1 MFGAKQEKI
10 KDTPIFPSDIG
21 TEKPHFKDGT
31 LFHTGYTDD
40 GKRIGFSWAQNKIGK
55 RKAISN
61 PTTQLANPAQC
72 GRIGARRSIR
82 ILGLAK
88 KQGRRLVVQDKASNP
103 SIHSLNQQS

>member
-40 GKRIGFSWAQNKIGK
+40 FLFYDIDLITWEKNR
-55 RKAISN
+55 
-61 PTTQLANPAQC
+61 
-72 GRIGARRSIR
+72 
-82 ILGLAK
+82 
-88 KQGRRLVVQDKASNP
+88 V
-103 SIHSLNQQS
+103 